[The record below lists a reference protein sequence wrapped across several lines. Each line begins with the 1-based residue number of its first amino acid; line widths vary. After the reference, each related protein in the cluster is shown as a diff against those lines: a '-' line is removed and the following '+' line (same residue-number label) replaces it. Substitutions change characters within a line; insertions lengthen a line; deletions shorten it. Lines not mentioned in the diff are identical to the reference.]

1 MRMNHICSFIILILI
16 STCFSL
22 TIRVEPS
29 KEDCFFEKVEKQHA
43 KVLLQYQVASG
54 GFLDIDVTIFDPQ
67 SNIIHKSERESEGK
81 INFNAEKTGD

>member
-1 MRMNHICSFIILILI
+1 MKLYCCVIFLVLI
-16 STCFSL
+16 STCLSL
-22 TIRVEPS
+22 TVRVEPS
-29 KEDCFFEKVEKQHA
+29 REDCFFEKVEKEHA